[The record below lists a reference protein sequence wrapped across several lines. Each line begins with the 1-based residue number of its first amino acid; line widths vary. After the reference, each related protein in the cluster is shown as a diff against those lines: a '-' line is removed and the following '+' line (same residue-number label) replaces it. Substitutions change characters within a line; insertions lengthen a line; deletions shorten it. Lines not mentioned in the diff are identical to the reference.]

1 MDAPT
6 RADMAKLNERG
17 NRNSRLFTEK
27 TMTMADW
34 FRAPNSPERNLRPSL
49 AHSSKQKMRRPLK
62 ANLVNQPKSMKMSL
76 FRGAQ
81 TFLKEGSLQL

>member
-1 MDAPT
+1 MSMIIELITRLTFIICFAFLILPWPIDAPT

-34 FRAPNSPERNLRPSL
+34 FCAPNSPERNLRPSL

-62 ANLVNQPKSMKMSL
+62 AN
-76 FRGAQ
+76 
-81 TFLKEGSLQL
+81 